1 MKGLWLLALATV
13 VWNAEPVAVRLVPS
27 EFRLYRAGAAQQFV
41 FAAEYADG
49 STRDV
54 TDAAQWAASSVAGTV
69 SESGRMTARW
79 AGAVE
84 VTAKWGRWQASA
96 QGQVETAGGDEQFR
110 FRSAIGSI
118 LTKRGC
124 NSPACHG
131 GVKGRGGLKLSAASL
146 FPLDDYE
153 WIVQGG
159 AYQVLSAQAKGE
171 RKPRIDR
178 QNPEASLLLQKAT
191 GAVAHGGGKRFAV
204 DSDEYRT
211 ILGWV
216 RRGAPF
222 GPAEDETSRVASLE
236 VYPRILSLEKA
247 QKHRLLV
254 TAVMENGRRE
264 DVTAQALYLS
274 SDKATAGISEAGVVN
289 AAALGETS
297 ILVRA
302 AGQAAAVIVG
312 VIGEPVAN
320 YPAVPRQNF
329 IDEFVFEKLR
339 RLRMVPSALSHDAEF
354 LRRVCLDLTG
364 TLPPPGRVEE
374 FVRSRDPKKRERVID
389 ALIGSPE
396 YVDYWTFRFQD
407 LFRVAMFANGINA
420 KWSQMYGEWIRESIV
435 KNKPYDRMAWER
447 LTAQGYDGPTRH
459 FLPYDVIG
467 SPEETMAEEVRV
479 FFGRRLECAQCH
491 NHPYETWSQ
500 DQFWGLAAFF
510 GRMFKMGDTGNEYVV
525 FDHPLDEAMGN
536 GDVNGKIQVLH
547 PRTKA
552 ELRPTLLDGKTVMAT
567 GRENPRKALAD
578 WMVQHPY
585 FAEATVNRIWSE
597 FFGRGLVEPVDDF
610 RSTNPAT
617 HPELLTRL
625 AEEFRRSGH
634 DLRALMRT
642 MVVSRTYQLSAEPS
656 ATNRADRV
664 NYSHALPRPL
674 LAEVLL
680 DAITTVTGVEER
692 FTTTVTA
699 AGNVTQRTP
708 AGMRAIQLREP
719 DVFHSR
725 FLDLYGRPNRL
736 ALPERTGKANLGQAL
751 HMLAGSIYNEKL
763 GAPEGWLQQQL
774 RGGATDAS
782 MLQTLY
788 LTAFGR
794 PPELAES
801 QELLGALAARPDRNE
816 AWKDLVWAILCSRE
830 FAENH

>member
-1 MKGLWLLALATV
+1 MRKLFLLVMTTTLWA
-13 VWNAEPVAVRLVPS
+13 AEPVAVRLVPA
-27 EFRLYRAGAAQQFV
+27 EFRLHRAGAAQQFV
-41 FAAEYADG
+41 FVAEFADG
-49 STRDV
+49 STEDL
-54 TDAAQWAASSVAGTV
+54 TDAAKWTATVGAGTV
-69 SESGRMTARW
+69 NESGRFSARS
-79 AGAVE
+79 AGAAQ

-96 QGQVETAGGDEQFR
+96 RGQVETAGEAEAFR
-110 FRSAIGSI
+110 FRAAIGSI

-146 FPLDDYE
+146 FPRDDYE

-159 AYQVLSAQAKGE
+159 AYQVLSAEAKGE

-178 QNPEASLLLQKAT
+178 QNPEASLLLRKAT

-204 DSDEYRT
+204 DSEEYRT
-211 ILGWV
+211 IIDWV
-216 RRGAPF
+216 RQGAPF
-222 GPAEDETSRVASLE
+222 GPAEDDTSRVASLE
-236 VYPRILSLEKA
+236 VYPKILSLEKA
-247 QKHRLLV
+247 RRHRLLV
-254 TAVMENGRRE
+254 TAVMANGRRE
-264 DVTAQALYLS
+264 DVTAQALYVA
-274 SDKATAGISEAGVVN
+274 SDKAIAGASEAGVVS

-320 YPAVPRQNF
+320 YPTVPRQNF

-339 RLRMVPSALSHDAEF
+339 RLRMVPSGLSQDAEF

-374 FVRSRDPKKRERVID
+374 FVQSRDPKKRERVID

-396 YVDYWTFRFQD
+396 FIDYWTFRFQD
-407 LFRVAMFANGINA
+407 LFRVAVFANGINA
-420 KWSQMYGEWIRESIV
+420 KWSQMYGEWIRESIAR
-435 KNKPYDRMAWER
+435 NKPYDRMAWER

-510 GRMFKMGDTGNEYVV
+510 GRMFKMGDQGNEYVV

-552 ELRPTLLDGKTVMAT
+552 DVRPTLLDGKTLMAS
-567 GRENPRKALAD
+567 GRENPRKALGD

-585 FAEATVNRIWSE
+585 FAEATVNRVWSE

-617 HPELLTRL
+617 HPELLARL
-625 AEEFRRSGH
+625 AEEFRRGGH

-642 MVVSRTYQLSAEPS
+642 IVMSRTYQLSAEPS
-656 ATNRADRV
+656 PSNRADRV

-680 DAITTVTGVEER
+680 DAITAVTGVEER

-699 AGNVTQRTP
+699 SGKVTQRTP
-708 AGMRAIQLREP
+708 AGTRAIQLREP
-719 DVFHSR
+719 DLFHSR

-763 GAPEGWLQQQL
+763 AAPEGWLQQQL
-774 RGGATDAS
+774 TSGATDSA
-782 MLQTLY
+782 MLRALC
-788 LTAFGR
+788 LTALGR
-794 PPELAES
+794 PPETGES
-801 QELLGALAARPDRNE
+801 QELLGALKARPDRKE
-816 AWKDLVWAILCSRE
+816 AWRDLVWAILCSRE